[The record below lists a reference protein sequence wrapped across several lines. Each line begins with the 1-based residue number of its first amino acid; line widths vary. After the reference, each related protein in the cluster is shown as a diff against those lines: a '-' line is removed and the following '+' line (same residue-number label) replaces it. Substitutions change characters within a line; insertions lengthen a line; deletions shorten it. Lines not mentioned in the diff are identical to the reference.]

1 MNEHSA
7 ESDAGPVTE
16 YVVGFLM
23 DTRRQEVALI
33 RKNRPEWQAGRLN
46 GIGGHVEPGE
56 RPYEA
61 MCREFFEE
69 TGLAV
74 RGWKTLVVMDFP
86 GARITFY
93 RTSVPASILH
103 GVRSMTDEEVGVYP
117 LHMVRD
123 EAFYPI
129 IPNLSWLLPLAAY
142 TADEYAPIPV
152 RAAMAEALTSV
163 TPPAVPRDRAPRNY
177 AEQRALLDDSLRDIP
192 PGGAEVLP

>member
-1 MNEHSA
+1 MSQSA
-7 ESDAGPVTE
+7 ENDVQE

-23 DTRRQEVALI
+23 DTLRHEVALI

-56 RPYEA
+56 RPYDA

-93 RTSVPASILH
+93 RTSVPSSILR
-103 GVRSMTDEEVGVYP
+103 GVRSETDEEVGVYP

-123 EAFYPI
+123 DAFWKI

-142 TADEYAPIPV
+142 TADEYEPIHV

-163 TPPAVPRDRAPRNY
+163 IPPA
-177 AEQRALLDDSLRDIP
+177 
-192 PGGAEVLP
+192 